1 MEWIFDLRFDLLQSR
16 KFSVGLE
23 EILFRQSFDQMEQE
37 ASPRRNLS
45 SNQGVWVFLQKFYN
59 PDFAFVK
66 VESMSKN

>member
-1 MEWIFDLRFDLLQSR
+1 
-16 KFSVGLE
+16 VGLE